1 MGHTLLSAMRNYTH
15 ALMLSLQHDPPNAA
29 CPPTQSLLLG
39 QELTHN
45 SKISQKPTSQQLS
58 AKSGTAKER
67 AALLRA
73 LKYYLFAAAEVM
85 SLMVPEKQARSRSR
99 GAGASSP

>member
-15 ALMLSLQHDPPNAA
+15 TLVLCLQHDPPNAA
-29 CPPTQSLLLG
+29 CPPMQSLLLG

-58 AKSGTAKER
+58 AK
-67 AALLRA
+67 
-73 LKYYLFAAAEVM
+73 
-85 SLMVPEKQARSRSR
+85 
-99 GAGASSP
+99 